1 MENLRHKLEDITH
14 RIDQMRRQLAQIAH
28 GKEISSAQYQ
38 MQVTYLGH
46 LEERARGLLAK
57 LHKASA
63 DGLTN
68 VPPPDALI
76 ELFGP
81 DTSLHAPLADT
92 FRQRMVL
99 AQRFCRTL
107 SDILRVIT
115 KRSILS
121 RVLPWHWSARRGMRR
136 ISSGVARS
144 YQEFIKEAGRFAFT
158 SRDILRT
165 APSPIASRDNLRAAV
180 GLLSEID
187 RRSLTLFL
195 ANRQSDCAKS
205 KALEDIR

>member
-1 MENLRHKLEDITH
+1 MEKLRHTLEDITH
-14 RIDQMRRQLAQIAH
+14 RIDKLRRQLAQTAH
-28 GKEISSAQYQ
+28 NKEISSAQYQ

-46 LEERARGLLAK
+46 LEERARGLLARF
-57 LHKASA
+57 HKASTE
-63 DGLTN
+63 GLTN
-68 VPPPDALI
+68 VPPTDALI

-92 FRQRMVL
+92 FRQRMIL

-107 SDILRVIT
+107 SDILRVISN
-115 KRSILS
+115 RSILS
-121 RVLPWHWSARRGMRR
+121 RVLPWHWSVRRAMRR

-144 YQEFIKEAGRFAFT
+144 YQEFIKEAGRFAFA

-165 APSPIASRDNLRAAV
+165 APSPLASRENLRAAV

-195 ANRQSDCAKS
+195 SNRQSDSAKG
-205 KALEDIR
+205 KVLEDMR